1 MMALSSPLSRECAAN
16 RHQLFDN
23 LAFTRLAVVN
33 PWLAIQR
40 ERCTAKRTA
49 LAGFKEMPP
58 QGINS
63 PRIATIAGS
72 GFSLKLSD
80 CGIRPFNEPAHG
92 KQHVIRVLWLL
103 ATGKRIQLQHKQC
116 AHACY
121 WHSRFM
127 LYTK

>member
-1 MMALSSPLSRECAAN
+1 MALSSPLAREGTGN

-23 LAFTRLAVVN
+23 LAFTPLAVIN

-40 ERCTAKRTA
+40 ERCTTKRAA

-58 QGINS
+58 QGINR

-80 CGIRPFNEPAHG
+80 CDVGPFNEPAHA
-92 KQHVIRVLWLL
+92 KQHVIRILWLL
-103 ATGKRIQLQHKQC
+103 PTSKRIQLQHKQRT
-116 AHACY
+116 HACY
-121 WHSRFM
+121 RHSRFM

>member
-1 MMALSSPLSRECAAN
+1 MALSLPLACKGTAN

-23 LAFTRLAVVN
+23 LAFTQLAVVN

-40 ERCTAKRTA
+40 ERCTAKRAA

-58 QGINS
+58 QGINR
-63 PRIATIAGS
+63 PRIATIVGS

-80 CGIRPFNEPAHG
+80 CGIGPFNEPAHA
-92 KQHVIRVLWLL
+92 KQHVIRVFWLL
-103 ATGKRIQLQHKQC
+103 PTGKRIQLQHKQRT
-116 AHACY
+116 HACY
-121 WHSRFM
+121 WHSHFL